1 MTSTHDT
8 SDDGAVELP
17 ELIEKAV
24 LSCPA
29 VATLDRGRFGTVT
42 SYLPG
47 RQVVGVA
54 TGGAGEPVEV
64 SVVLYLSTPVP
75 AAVDDVRERV
85 RTVAGDVPVD
95 VTVADLVMASEAAES
110 EAGTHERR

>member
-1 MTSTHDT
+1 MTSI
-8 SDDGAVELP
+8 DDASERSATELP

-29 VATLDRGRFGTVT
+29 VAKLDRGQFGTVA

-47 RQVVGVA
+47 RQIVGVS
-54 TGGAGEPVEV
+54 TTGAGEPVEV

-75 AAVDDVRERV
+75 VAVNDVRDRV
-85 RTVAGDVPVD
+85 RTVAGDVPVN
-95 VTVADLVMASEAAES
+95 VTVADLILES
-110 EAGTHERR
+110 EVATHDRR